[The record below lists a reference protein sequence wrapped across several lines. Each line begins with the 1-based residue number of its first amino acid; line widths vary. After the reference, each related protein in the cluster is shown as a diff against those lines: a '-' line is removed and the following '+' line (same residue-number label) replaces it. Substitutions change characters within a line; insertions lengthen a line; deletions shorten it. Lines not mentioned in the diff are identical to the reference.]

1 MSSALK
7 SKLKSV
13 YSSPF
18 DEALSKP
25 LIANDAGGNER
36 TTSTS
41 TSTSV
46 YSNRLEM
53 TETQHQQPQQ
63 PGSSLNYRP
72 PLPDQQE
79 QADSSLS
86 LVTTNE
92 LNQMDINT
100 ALLQERHA
108 ESARVARSMQQIHD
122 IQNDLADLVS
132 SQQETIDN
140 IENDAYDI
148 HDNAERGVSHLEKA
162 KSAMRDATR
171 NEGFMR
177 VFFAVMAGGGLMIAI
192 VLLLEAFY

>member
-1 MSSALK
+1 
-7 SKLKSV
+7 
-13 YSSPF
+13 
-18 DEALSKP
+18 
-25 LIANDAGGNER
+25 
-36 TTSTS
+36 
-41 TSTSV
+41 
-46 YSNRLEM
+46 
-53 TETQHQQPQQ
+53 
-63 PGSSLNYRP
+63 
-72 PLPDQQE
+72 
-79 QADSSLS
+79 
-86 LVTTNE
+86 
-92 LNQMDINT
+92 MDINT